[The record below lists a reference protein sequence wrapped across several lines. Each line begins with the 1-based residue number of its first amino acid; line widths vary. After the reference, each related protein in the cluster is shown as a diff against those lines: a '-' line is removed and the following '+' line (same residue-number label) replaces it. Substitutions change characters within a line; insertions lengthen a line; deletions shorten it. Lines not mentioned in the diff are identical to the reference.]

1 MNYVP
6 RYRSKLMTSYRK
18 AIKKT
23 RFKKIARAWS
33 LETRFLSIKMSR
45 LKMIVRALKVR
56 PWMLM
61 LRLSTVRT

>member
-23 RFKKIARAWS
+23 HSKRIARAWS
-33 LETRFLSIKMSR
+33 LETRFLSIKMSKW
-45 LKMIVRALKVR
+45 KMIVKVTKVK

-61 LRLSTVRT
+61 LR